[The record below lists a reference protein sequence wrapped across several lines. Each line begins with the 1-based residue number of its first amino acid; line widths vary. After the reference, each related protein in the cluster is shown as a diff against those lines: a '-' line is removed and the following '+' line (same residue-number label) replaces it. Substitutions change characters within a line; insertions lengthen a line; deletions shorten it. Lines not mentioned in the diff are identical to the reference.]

1 MSIQECHI
9 SATLQ
14 PLVESFY
21 YGNCIKTLFSPL
33 GIIDYKATEEERIS
47 SAQHIIDA
55 LHKLFNKLQP
65 TESCPHLDLE
75 RPSPTVKAT
84 QFTDCPAA
92 HLWRRNSR
100 LQPSKNG
107 DALVKAVDA
116 KPSLFSDVLE
126 IQGLSDQDKLINI
139 SLRLIPLVFHH
150 VPDVDVDRNLKIN
163 PSWQVRVDFKRP
175 FYGQAVDS
183 LITYTNECYKFASKN
198 NDKIYAKTFPILQSS
213 GTGKTK
219 LAVQLSAQRP
229 GFLVCLRDP
238 TQKKG
243 SGTVSFP
250 PNDQSAYD
258 YFSCLLDNDNVAV
271 FGTDAAETSD
281 EFKNLQRH
289 ERIAAWLGAYLKV
302 LADEIQS
309 RMNRSGCFATKNRA
323 KAHREEHKSLEDCWN
338 SLVYSLALDIHN
350 GPDFITDYS
359 FKKGDLLRISL
370 CDKSS
375 LTPTASSA
383 AKLAGQVFDV
393 ASSPSTGRPATSP
406 YRTSLLN
413 KIDEIARSHFDPHKN
428 APKDATQETTTCDS
442 TEHETEHQTGIT
454 NNMANA
460 SAKDQDPV
468 RYAQYASAKYI
479 FNDLRRLE
487 TLLPKPL
494 KQKHYFFLCLDE
506 VAGFQALL
514 PIFRRL
520 WRESNPQCT
529 WLYFVDTDS
538 NIAHLAG
545 QEAGKASLRLDD
557 ADTGHLLLPPFIYLP
572 FDVAFVPKKNDYKQR
587 LLDGRLTHDHL
598 VDLIRLFGRPLWS
611 TGLYSD
617 LWKPDLSP
625 SLYRPNLG
633 NILLKLLPE
642 RINDSEKW
650 PEPDAYNHH
659 ACVFSLLG
667 QRLPLLFV
675 GHQNTRI
682 STSVPERQPN
692 ANRNRS
698 ETSRSTQQDLVS
710 HHLRIVSE
718 LYNTDFFR
726 TSSPSEPALALA
738 AASLFRGDSADAV
751 EKCIERWSTA
761 IRVLADTHRSA
772 GIMLG
777 EEGEECV
784 RLLCNLAADLVAAA
798 AVESTL
804 QQSTQDTLFSKQ
816 LDIFVAQSK
825 YICLKDWLECLVGPK
840 SLRQDL
846 CSWSAEYYIN
856 FTHWMR
862 LRGTLQPG
870 HLDPM
875 LLAEHWM
882 RQAAFYG
889 QLGQP
894 QWGLVIPIYHS
905 PGHAPRGEEPI
916 NPNRFSYVALQVK
929 NRNGEGQVTKF
940 FGPCHWLCTS
950 SIDDQTT
957 PSSQMTTQATCLEIF
972 LDLRAPAEVTYED
985 LGIKEGNV
993 RTLPRTIKPLPP
1005 PSTRSA
1011 KMPSTAADQT
1021 DDEIVSDEPPA
1032 GSGSVDDMDLDDS
1045 AEISQAMP
1053 LASDAVRPDRAHHL
1067 LVRGSNASVFPLLK
1081 RLTKDARDDLW
1092 NLFGF
1097 DEYSNE
1103 TRLRTLYAAV
1113 KRDPLIMA
1121 THRIQYIDGPSYLAE
1136 LQPTV
1141 HRVFAHKKRSAGQG

>member
-1 MSIQECHI
+1 MSNQQCHI
-9 SATLQ
+9 SGTLQ
-14 PLVESFY
+14 PLVKSFY
-21 YGNCIKTLFSPL
+21 YSNCVKTLFSPL
-33 GIIDYKATEEERIS
+33 GIIDDKATDKERIS

-55 LHKLFNKLQP
+55 LHELFSKVQP
-65 TESCPHLDLE
+65 AESCPHLDLKS
-75 RPSPTVKAT
+75 PGPTVKAT
-84 QFTDCPAA
+84 QYTDCPSA

-100 LQPSKNG
+100 PQPSKTG
-107 DALVKAVDA
+107 ADLVKAVDDD
-116 KPSLFSDVLE
+116 KSLFSDVLAT
-126 IQGLSDQDKLINI
+126 QGLNDRDILINMT
-139 SLRLIPLVFHH
+139 LRLIPLVLHH
-150 VPDVDVDRNLKIN
+150 IPDVDLNLKIN

-183 LITYTNECYKFASKN
+183 LITYTNECYKFASRN
-198 NDKIYAKTFPILQSS
+198 NNKIYAKTFPILQSS

-238 TQKKG
+238 TQRKS

-258 YFSCLLDNDNVAV
+258 YFSQLLDNDNVEV
-271 FGTDAAETSD
+271 FGADAVKSSD

-309 RMNRSGCFATKNRA
+309 RMQRSGCFPTKIGT
-323 KAHREEHKSLEDCWN
+323 KAHREEHKSLEECWN
-338 SLVYSLALDIHN
+338 SVVYSLALDIHD

-359 FKKGDLLRISL
+359 FKKGDLLRISV
-370 CDKSS
+370 CNKSS
-375 LTPTASSA
+375 LTPNASSA
-383 AKLAGQVFDV
+383 AKLPGQAFDV
-393 ASSPSTGRPATSP
+393 ASSSSTGRPATLP

-413 KIDEIARSHFDPHKN
+413 KIDEIARSHFDPKKD
-428 APKDATQETTTCDS
+428 APKDATQESTTGDL
-442 TEHETEHQTGIT
+442 TEHATGHQTG
-454 NNMANA
+454 NASDVPNA

-468 RYAQYASAKYI
+468 HHAQYASAKYI
-479 FNDLRRLE
+479 CHNLWRLE
-487 TLLPKPL
+487 ALLPKSL
-494 KQKHYFFLCLDE
+494 HRKHFFFLCLDE

-520 WRESNPQCT
+520 WQESNPQFT

-545 QEAGKASLRLDD
+545 QEAVKASLRLDD

-572 FDVAFVPKKNDYKQR
+572 FDVAFLPRKDDYKQR

-625 SLYRPNLG
+625 SLYRPNLR

-650 PEPDAYNHH
+650 PEPAAYNHH

-667 QRLPLLFV
+667 QRLPLFFV

-682 STSVPERQPN
+682 STTLPERQPN
-692 ANRNRS
+692 ASRNRF

-710 HHLRIVSE
+710 HHLRI
-718 LYNTDFFR
+718 
-726 TSSPSEPALALA
+726 
-738 AASLFRGDSADAV
+738 
-751 EKCIERWSTA
+751 CIERWSTA
-761 IRVLADTHRSA
+761 IQVLADTHRSA

-784 RLLCNLAADLVAAA
+784 RLLCSLAADLVAAA

-804 QQSTQDTLFSKQ
+804 QESTQKTLFGKQ

-825 YICLKDWLECLVGPK
+825 YICLKDWLECLVGPQ

-894 QWGLVIPIYHS
+894 QWDL
-905 PGHAPRGEEPI
+905 
-916 NPNRFSYVALQVK
+916 VK

-940 FGPCHWLCTS
+940 FGPCHWLRTS
-950 SIDDQTT
+950 SIDDETI

-993 RTLPRTIKPLPP
+993 RTLPQMIKPLPP
-1005 PSTRSA
+1005 ASTCSA
-1011 KMPSTAADQT
+1011 KTPSAAAKQT
-1021 DDEIVSDEPPA
+1021 DDEIVSDDPPA
-1032 GSGSVDDMDLDDS
+1032 GSGSVDDMDLDKS
-1045 AEISQAMP
+1045 AERSQAMP
-1053 LASDAVRPDRAHHL
+1053 PASDAVRPDCAHHL
-1067 LVRGSNASVFPLLK
+1067 LVQGSNASVFPLLK
-1081 RLTKDARDDLW
+1081 RLTKNARNDLW

-1097 DEYSNE
+1097 DEFSNE

-1113 KRDPLIMA
+1113 KRNPLIMA
-1121 THRIQYIDGPSYLAE
+1121 THRIQHIDGPSYLAE
-1136 LQPTV
+1136 LKPTI
-1141 HRVFAHKKRSAGQG
+1141 HCVFAHKKRSVGQG